1 MKWFLNLKIR
11 YKLILAFSIVVFAT
25 VFVGYKAT
33 QGMETTMAALDELN
47 STRLPVIENFGVI
60 ESSLDKIMAGERGLL
75 IPEMTGEKRIAQYDY
90 LTKAI
95 EKADEAFTQLSKL
108 ELDEKDVEILNNLKG
123 KWSSW
128 MSIHDSFVSLNRE
141 MDNSVENDE
150 IRNTA
155 IEKSLISRE
164 EALDI
169 MPIISEGIAY
179 YNELNHNEHL
189 AAIEEYEDAYSLSI
203 IATVL
208 SVFAAIGLGFLISFS
223 TGTPLDRI
231 ALKAN
236 KIAEGHYDEVIERL
250 HREDEIGLLNRSFR
264 TMVEKIRTSFEEV
277 EQKNKAAQE
286 AAELTEKAKQE
297 IEEHQ
302 NYLTKNVDKMLAAIN
317 RFSEGDLTAKLD
329 IERDDDVGKL
339 FAGFNKAIKN
349 VGSLL
354 LSVSEAV
361 QATASSAAEI
371 SSSSEEMAAGA
382 QEQSSQST
390 EIAGATEEMTKT
402 IYETSRNAIEASK
415 NAVLARENAALGV
428 EKIKRTKDGMERI
441 TTSSSKTGSIINSLA
456 SKTDQ
461 IGEIAQ
467 VIDDIADQTNLLALN
482 AAIEAA
488 RAGEQGRGFAV
499 VADEVRK
506 LAERTTKATKEIA
519 ETIKAIQKESK
530 EANISMREA
539 GESVS
544 EGIKLTQEV
553 EDVLLSINE
562 NAKDVAM
569 QIDQVAASSEQQSST
584 SEEISKNIESI
595 STVTQ
600 QSASGIQQIA
610 QASEDLNRLTVNLQE
625 LLMKFKLSNSYSSLA
640 VRKNGKLI
648 DI

>member
-11 YKLILAFSIVVFAT
+11 YKLVLAFSIVVIST
-25 VFVGYKAT
+25 LFVGYKAT
-33 QGMETTMAALDELN
+33 QGMVTTMDALDELN
-47 STRLPVIENFGVI
+47 ATRLPLLENFGVL
-60 ESSLDKIMAGERGLL
+60 ESSLNKILTGERGLL
-75 IPEMTGEKRIAQYDY
+75 IPEMTGEKRTAQYEY

-95 EKADEAFTQLSKL
+95 EKADDAFSKLSKL
-108 ELDEKDVEILNNLKG
+108 ELDEKDTEIINSLKD

-128 MSIHDSFVSLNRE
+128 MSIHSSLVSLNKE
-141 MDNSVENDE
+141 MDNSVEQE
-150 IRNTA
+150 GIRNS
-155 IEKSLISRE
+155 IVDKSLVSRE
-164 EALDI
+164 AALSI
-169 MPIISEGIAY
+169 MPIISEGIT
-179 YNELNHNEHL
+179 YNNQLAHDEHVV
-189 AAIEEYEDAYSLSI
+189 ADEEYATAYSFSI
-203 IATVL
+203 IATIF
-208 SVFAAIGLGFLISFS
+208 SAIAAIGLGFLISFS
-223 TGTPLDRI
+223 TGTPLDTI

-236 KIAEGHYDEVIERL
+236 RIAEGHYDEVIDRL

-264 TMVEKIRTSFEEV
+264 TMVEKIKIAFDEV
-277 EQKNKAAQE
+277 ELKNKAAQE

-302 NYLTKNVDKMLAAIN
+302 KYLAKSVDKMLETISQFA
-317 RFSEGDLTAKLD
+317 EGDLTVKLNV
-329 IERDDDVGKL
+329 EKDDDVGKL
-339 FAGFNKAIKN
+339 FAGFNKAVKN
-349 VGSLL
+349 VGALL
-354 LSVSEAV
+354 HSVSEAV

-371 SSSSEEMAAGA
+371 SSSSEQMAAGA
-382 QEQSSQST
+382 QEQSAQST
-390 EIAGATEEMTKT
+390 EIAGAVEEMTKT
-402 IYETSRNAIEASK
+402 IYETSRNASEASK
-415 NAVLARENAALGV
+415 NAILARENAGLGV
-428 EKIKRTKDGMERI
+428 DKIKKSKEGMERI
-441 TTSSSKTGSIINSLA
+441 TNSASKTGSIINSLA

-539 GESVS
+539 GESVN

-569 QIDQVAASSEQQSST
+569 QIDQVAASSEEQSST
-584 SEEISKNIESI
+584 SEQISKNIESI

-625 LLMKFKLSNSYSSLA
+625 LLLKFKLSNSYSTLA

-648 DI
+648 NT

>member
-11 YKLILAFSIVVFAT
+11 YKLVLAFSIIVLAT
-25 VFVGYKAT
+25 MFVGYKAINT
-33 QGMETTMAALDELN
+33 MNSTMAVLDDVSVNQIPL
-47 STRLPVIENFGVI
+47 IENFGSV
-60 ESSLDKIMAGERGLL
+60 ESSMNKILTGERGLL
-75 IPEMTGEKRIAQYDY
+75 IPQLTGEKRIAQYEY
-90 LTKAI
+90 I
-95 EKADEAFTQLSKL
+95 EKGEESGELAFQNFEKIKIDESNQLIIDELKNKYDAFLSEHKIFIAMCK
-108 ELDEKDVEILNNLKG
+108 EK
-123 KWSSW
+123 
-128 MSIHDSFVSLNRE
+128 
-141 MDNSVENDE
+141 DNSVDNEELTNKIFE
-150 IRNTA
+150 Q
-155 IEKSLISRE
+155 SLIVRE
-164 EALDI
+164 KFLMIVPVVANGIKAIKDNSNKQNLEAD
-169 MPIISEGIAY
+169 EK
-179 YNELNHNEHL
+179 
-189 AAIEEYEDAYSLSI
+189 LSS
-203 IATVL
+203 AEQFLMFTVIF
-208 SVFAAIGLGFLISFS
+208 SVIAAIGLGFLISFS
-223 TGTPLDRI
+223 TGTPLDKI

-236 KIAEGHYDEVIERL
+236 RIAEGHYDEVIDRL
-250 HREDEIGLLNRSFR
+250 NREDEIGLLNRSFR
-264 TMVEKIRTSFEEV
+264 TMVEKIKIAFDEV
-277 EQKNKAAQE
+277 ELKNKAAQE

-302 NYLTKNVDKMLAAIN
+302 KYLAKSVDKMLETISQFA
-317 RFSEGDLTAKLD
+317 EGDLTVKLNV
-329 IERDDDVGKL
+329 EKDDDVGKL
-339 FAGFNKAIKN
+339 FAGFNKAVKN
-349 VGSLL
+349 VGALL
-354 LSVSEAV
+354 HSVSEAV

-371 SSSSEEMAAGA
+371 SSSSEQMAAGA
-382 QEQSSQST
+382 QEQSAQST
-390 EIAGATEEMTKT
+390 EIAGAVEEMTKT
-402 IYETSRNAIEASK
+402 IYETSRNASEASK
-415 NAVLARENAALGV
+415 NAILARENAGLGV
-428 EKIKRTKDGMERI
+428 DKIKKSKEGMERI
-441 TTSSSKTGSIINSLA
+441 TNSASKTGSIINSLA

-539 GESVS
+539 GESVN

-569 QIDQVAASSEQQSST
+569 QIDQVAASSEEQSST
-584 SEEISKNIESI
+584 SEQISKNIESI

-625 LLMKFKLSNSYSSLA
+625 LLLKFKLSNSYSTLA

-648 DI
+648 NT